1 MEAHFRALLA
11 AMSRLGMDDVERK
24 IYFTAHIAVDPRH
37 SLELNDGV
45 RLQYPPLAKHQ
56 LRDLVRGAHL
66 AARAGCQ
73 QYGHWL
79 ELFRS
84 SANQV

>member
-37 SLELNDGV
+37 SLELNDGG
-45 RLQYPPLAKHQ
+45 RLQYPPLMKHQ
-56 LRDLVRGAHL
+56 LRNLVRGAHL

-73 QYGHWL
+73 QYDYWL
-79 ELFRS
+79 DLFRS